1 MQTGGPLAQF
11 RVYYNNTI
19 YPELR
24 RLERLRRR
32 LLALLAI
39 SAFILMGILIFEL
52 FLNIWIVTLILTIP
66 TTLFVLYLGYRI
78 RKFVLTFKP
87 HVMKLILEF
96 LEGMPNISKLTYEAK
111 GGIDKPEFFE
121 SQIFITP
128 APIYENEDYIYGK
141 VGEMDFKL
149 CELNVREIS
158 QVRNRTNYVFKG
170 VFLHATFVEETEG
183 RILVWPR
190 EFKQYLSKS
199 IRNFTFQGGINVDHE
214 IMNPE
219 FRSLFMTYALP
230 DTHVISIL
238 SEPMQEAVVE
248 YHQLTGKEIYM
259 SFMDE
264 EIYIAVTEPKD
275 ILEPF
280 VFRSNTSFELVR
292 EFFEDI
298 NLLLKIVEDFDQ
310 TH

>member
-1 MQTGGPLAQF
+1 MHTAGPLAQF
-11 RVYYNNTI
+11 RIYYNHTI
-19 YPELR
+19 YPELK

-39 SAFILMGILIFEL
+39 SAVALIGIIVFEL

-66 TTLFVLYLGYRI
+66 TTLFVFYLGYRI
-78 RKFVLTFKP
+78 RRFVLTFKP
-87 HVMKLILEF
+87 QVMKLILEF
-96 LEGMPNISKLTYEAK
+96 LEGMPNIHDLEYEAK
-111 GGIDKPEFFE
+111 GGIDKPEFLE
-121 SQIFITP
+121 SQLFVTS
-128 APIYENEDYIYGK
+128 APIYEKEDFIYGK
-141 VGEMDFKL
+141 VGEMDFRL
-149 CELNVREIS
+149 CELNVRELS
-158 QVRNRTNYVFKG
+158 KVRNRTNYVFKG
-170 VFLHATFVEETEG
+170 VFLHATFIEETEG

-214 IMNPE
+214 IMNSE
-219 FRSLFMTYALP
+219 FRELFMTYALP
-230 DTHVISIL
+230 DTHVVSIL
-238 SEPMQEAVVE
+238 SEPMQDAVVD
-248 YHQLTGKEIYM
+248 YYKLTGKEIYM

-280 VFRSNTSFELVR
+280 IFRSNTSFELVR

-298 NLLLKIVEDFDQ
+298 DLLLKIVEDFDQ